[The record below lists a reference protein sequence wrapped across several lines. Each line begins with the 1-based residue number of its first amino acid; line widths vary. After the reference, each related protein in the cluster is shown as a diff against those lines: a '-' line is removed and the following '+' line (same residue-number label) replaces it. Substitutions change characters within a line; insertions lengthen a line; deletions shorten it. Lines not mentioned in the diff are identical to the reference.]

1 MPTDTI
7 NDQSIPENLKRLLKI
22 YADAWIEIYKTP
34 GKELDP
40 YEYSKQLA
48 LIRSNQAELLFKLL
62 IAHVTCE
69 GLSSANYQ

>member
-7 NDQSIPENLKRLLKI
+7 HDQSIPENLARLLKI
-22 YADAWIEIYKTP
+22 YADAYIEIHKIP
-34 GKELDP
+34 GVKQEP

-48 LIRSNQAELLFKLL
+48 AIRANQDALLFKLL

>member
-22 YADAWIEIYKTP
+22 YADAWIGINGEGDPGISREIQMSAVR
-34 GKELDP
+34 E
-40 YEYSKQLA
+40 
-48 LIRSNQAELLFKLL
+48 NQSELLFKLL

-69 GLSSANYQ
+69 GLSNIYT